1 MAAVSLSLPPSIV
14 QVVREE
20 AEPCYVL
27 SHLPDPAK
35 QVLRTGGE
43 DGLQGV
49 DRWTGKTVE

>member
-1 MAAVSLSLPPSIV
+1 MAAVSLSLPPSII

-27 SHLPDPAK
+27 SHLPGPAK

-43 DGLQGV
+43 VGLQGV
-49 DRWTGKTVE
+49 DR